1 MSSPTKQPIVLR
13 VHKNGALIGVKQFLD
28 SQIVMGRQSDLQL
41 PLEGESVAVIHCAIE
56 NRDGQWYIADLGS
69 ESGTKKNQ
77 ETILDSAIQS
87 GDTIEIGDYKIEFYI
102 GIPKP
107 KAPPVEVPPAEVK
120 APIAPAV
127 VTQTVNVIPAE
138 PTQPVLTPPPVKPLT
153 PPPVV
158 TAPPPTTPP
167 LTRAPLFPPTTTS
180 DASPISGP
188 VSTASKPA
196 EFSRPVDRPT
206 VDIISGSGSLET
218 VAARPIRASVRPGNG
233 HKKKKGRKTFA
244 PPSRYQNVKEF
255 VKPTKGSVVEV
266 MVAWRERVI
275 ATYSFSEKKVIT
287 IGSKPSCDV
296 PVPVMGSR
304 LRSAPIVK
312 VDQPAT
318 VYILPESTGELVR
331 GQNSQPFA
339 ELSRTGRIGRDGE
352 LSTLVLE
359 QGELVKMDV
368 GEGISIIIRY
378 VSEAPKPLMAP
389 LFDLTTSEVTGV
401 VLAMALVAVLSLY
414 MYLYSPTK
422 ELPPEAGLDEPLR
435 TAVMLV
441 KPTPIPPPPPPV
453 EQTKV
458 VEIPATPVPTPP
470 PQVVR
475 STPSPV
481 KTEVKQ
487 KQTQAQVLTQVKKNP
502 GQAANAAPNKNKT
515 GPRTQ
520 TSVKQ
525 GGAVKTTDQKASQ
538 MQSKPKDVSKAGI
551 FSTFGGGGAQNT
563 LAGQTTGSGELAGMS
578 ATATGRSGFNEN
590 RPGEGLGS
598 ATKDT
603 GQGGTGKSLEGIVG
617 GIKTEGRGGGNAGY
631 GTGGLGGRVGVKV
644 VPGGEGESFSGTI
657 DREAIRR
664 VILANYRV
672 IKTCYEKELNRTPDL
687 VGKLVIEWDIGEKGA
702 VLRTA
707 VQRNE
712 LGNKAVADCLMGRL
726 RMWRFPEPPTNEV
739 VTVAYPFVF
748 SN

>member
-13 VHKNGALIGVKQFLD
+13 VHKNGALVGVKQFLD
-28 SQIVMGRQSDLQL
+28 NQIVMGRQSDLQL
-41 PLEGESVAVIHCAIE
+41 PLEGDSVAVIHCAIE
-56 NRDGQWYIADLGS
+56 NRDGAWFIADLGS

-77 ETILDSAIQS
+77 ETVLDSAIQS
-87 GDTIEIGDYKIEFYI
+87 GDTIEIGDYKIEFFI

-107 KAPPVEVPPAEVK
+107 KAPPVEAV
-120 APIAPAV
+120 APVAPTPVAQTAVAPAI
-127 VTQTVNVIPAE
+127 VTQTVNVIASE
-138 PTQPVLTPPPVKPLT
+138 PTQPVATPAAMTPPTVKP
-153 PPPVV
+153 
-158 TAPPPTTPP
+158 ATPP
-167 LTRAPLFPPTTTS
+167 LTRAPLFPPL
-180 DASPISGP
+180 ASGSGDQPASGP
-188 VSTASKPA
+188 VSGSVKPA

-218 VAARPIRASVRPGNG
+218 VAARPIRASVRPHG
-233 HKKKKGRKTFA
+233 HKKKGHKTFA

-275 ATYSFSEKKVIT
+275 ATYSFSEKKIIT

-318 VYILPESTGELVR
+318 VFILPESTGELVR

-339 ELSRTGRIGRDGE
+339 ELSRTGRIGRTGE

-441 KPTPIPPPPPPV
+441 KPTPVPPPPAPV

-470 PQVVR
+470 PEVVR

-563 LAGQTTGSGELAGMS
+563 LAGSTTGSGELAGMS
-578 ATATGRSGFNEN
+578 ASATGRSGFNEN
-590 RPGEGLGS
+590 RAGEGLGS

-644 VPGGEGESFSGTI
+644 VPGGEGEAFSGTI

>member
-13 VHKNGALIGVKQFLD
+13 VHKNGALVGVKQFLEN
-28 SQIVMGRQSDLQL
+28 QIVIGRQSDLQL
-41 PLEGESVAVIHCAIE
+41 PLEGESIAVIHCTIE
-56 NRDGQWYIADLGS
+56 SRDGGWFIADLGS

-87 GDTIEIGDYKIEFYI
+87 GDTIEIGDYKIEFFI

-107 KAPPVEVPPAEVK
+107 KAPPVEVA
-120 APIAPAV
+120 APVAPTTVAPAIVPPTV
-127 VTQTVNVIPAE
+127 VTQPVNVIPAE
-138 PTQPVLTPPPVKPLT
+138 STQPVSVP
-153 PPPVV
+153 
-158 TAPPPTTPP
+158 TATTPP
-167 LTRAPLFPPTTTS
+167 LTRAPLFPPLAAVKGEQP
-180 DASPISGP
+180 ASG
-188 VSTASKPA
+188 STLASSKPA
-196 EFSRPVDRPT
+196 EYSRPVDRPT

-218 VAARPIRASVRPGNG
+218 VAARPIRASVRPHG
-233 HKKKKGRKTFA
+233 HKKKGRKTFA

-275 ATYSFSEKKVIT
+275 ATYSFSEKKIIT

-318 VYILPESTGELVR
+318 VFILPESTGELVR

-339 ELSRTGRIGRDGE
+339 ELSRTGRIGRNGE

-441 KPTPIPPPPPPV
+441 KPTPVPPPLPPA

-487 KQTQAQVLTQVKKNP
+487 KQTQAQVLTQVKTNP

-520 TSVKQ
+520 TTVKQ

-563 LAGQTTGSGELAGMS
+563 LAGSTTGSGELAGMS
-578 ATATGRSGFNEN
+578 ASATGRSGFNEN
-590 RPGEGLGS
+590 RAGEGLGS

-617 GIKTEGRGGGNAGY
+617 GIKTEGRGGGNTGY

-644 VPGGEGESFSGTI
+644 VPGGEGEAFSGTI

>member
-13 VHKNGALIGVKQFLD
+13 VHKNGALIGVKQFVD
-28 SQIVMGRQSDLQL
+28 NQIVIGRQSDLQL
-41 PLEGESVAVIHCAIE
+41 PLEGETVAVIHCAIE
-56 NRDGQWYIADLGS
+56 NREGSWFIADLGS

-87 GDTIEIGDYKIEFYI
+87 GDTIEIGDYKIEFFI

-107 KAPPVEVPPAEVK
+107 KAPPS
-120 APIAPAV
+120 
-127 VTQTVNVIPAE
+127 
-138 PTQPVLTPPPVKPLT
+138 
-153 PPPVV
+153 VV
-158 TAPPPTTPP
+158 TAPPPIIVPPAASTPEPATTPP
-167 LTRAPLFPPTTTS
+167 LARTPRFPPVTPT
-180 DASPISGP
+180 ASAADVPLASAVTP
-188 VSTASKPA
+188 VSKPA

-218 VAARPIRASVRPGNG
+218 VAARPIRASVRSGSS

-275 ATYSFSEKKVIT
+275 ATYSFSEKKIIT

-331 GQNSQPFA
+331 GQNSQPFS

-352 LSTLVLE
+352 LATLVLE

-422 ELPPEAGLDEPLR
+422 ELPPEPGLDEPLR

-441 KPTPIPPPPPPV
+441 KPTPVPPPPPV
-453 EQTKV
+453 EQTRV

-481 KTEVKQ
+481 KTEVKP
-487 KQTQAQVLTQVKKNP
+487 KQTQAQVVTQVKTNP
-502 GQAANAAPNKNKT
+502 GQAANAAPNNNKT

-538 MQSKPKDVSKAGI
+538 MKSKPKDVSKAGI

-578 ATATGRSGFNEN
+578 ANATGRSGFNEN

-598 ATKDT
+598 TTKDT

-644 VPGGEGESFSGTI
+644 VPGGEGEAFSGTI

>member
-1 MSSPTKQPIVLR
+1 MSSPIKQPIVLR
-13 VHKNGALIGVKQFLD
+13 VHKNGALVGVKQFLD
-28 SQIVMGRQSDLQL
+28 NQIVMGRQSDLQL
-41 PLEGESVAVIHCAIE
+41 PLEGDSVAVIHCAIE
-56 NRDGQWYIADLGS
+56 NRDGAWFIADLGS

-87 GDTIEIGDYKIEFYI
+87 GDTIEVGEYKIEFFI

-107 KAPPVEVPPAEVK
+107 KAPPVETAVPS
-120 APIAPAV
+120 
-127 VTQTVNVIPAE
+127 VT
-138 PTQPVLTPPPVKPLT
+138 TPPPSTPLM
-153 PPPVV
+153 VS
-158 TAPPPTTPP
+158 TPP
-167 LTRAPLFPPTTTS
+167 LTRAPLFPPLGTNS
-180 DASPISGP
+180 REQAVVPESRP
-188 VSTASKPA
+188 AKPA
-196 EFSRPVDRPT
+196 EFSRPIDRPT
-206 VDIISGSGSLET
+206 VDIISGSGNLET
-218 VAARPIRASVRPGNG
+218 VAARPIRASVRPHG
-233 HKKKKGRKTFA
+233 HKKKGRKTFA

-275 ATYSFSEKKVIT
+275 ATYSFSEKKIVT

-318 VYILPESTGELVR
+318 VFILPESTGELVR
-331 GQNSQPFA
+331 GQNSQPFS
-339 ELSRTGRIGRDGE
+339 ELSRTGRIGRSGE

-389 LFDLTTSEVTGV
+389 LFDLTTSEITGV

-441 KPTPIPPPPPPV
+441 KPTPIPPPLPPV

-481 KTEVKQ
+481 KTEIKQ
-487 KQTQAQVLTQVKKNP
+487 KQTQAQVLTQVKTNP
-502 GQAANAAPNKNKT
+502 GQAANAAANKNKT

-525 GGAVKTTDQKASQ
+525 GGAIKTTDQKASQ

-563 LAGQTTGSGELAGMS
+563 LAGSTTGSGELAGLS
-578 ATATGRSGFNEN
+578 ASATGRSGFNEN
-590 RPGEGLGS
+590 RTGEGLGS

-644 VPGGEGESFSGTI
+644 IPGGEGEAFSGTI

>member
-1 MSSPTKQPIVLR
+1 
-13 VHKNGALIGVKQFLD
+13 
-28 SQIVMGRQSDLQL
+28 
-41 PLEGESVAVIHCAIE
+41 
-56 NRDGQWYIADLGS
+56 
-69 ESGTKKNQ
+69 
-77 ETILDSAIQS
+77 
-87 GDTIEIGDYKIEFYI
+87 
-102 GIPKP
+102 
-107 KAPPVEVPPAEVK
+107 
-120 APIAPAV
+120 
-127 VTQTVNVIPAE
+127 
-138 PTQPVLTPPPVKPLT
+138 
-153 PPPVV
+153 
-158 TAPPPTTPP
+158 
-167 LTRAPLFPPTTTS
+167 
-180 DASPISGP
+180 
-188 VSTASKPA
+188 
-196 EFSRPVDRPT
+196 
-206 VDIISGSGSLET
+206 
-218 VAARPIRASVRPGNG
+218 
-233 HKKKKGRKTFA
+233 
-244 PPSRYQNVKEF
+244 
-255 VKPTKGSVVEV
+255 
-266 MVAWRERVI
+266 
-275 ATYSFSEKKVIT
+275 
-287 IGSKPSCDV
+287 
-296 PVPVMGSR
+296 
-304 LRSAPIVK
+304 
-312 VDQPAT
+312 
-318 VYILPESTGELVR
+318 
-331 GQNSQPFA
+331 
-339 ELSRTGRIGRDGE
+339 
-352 LSTLVLE
+352 
-359 QGELVKMDV
+359 MDV
-368 GEGISIIIRY
+368 GEGVSIIIRY

-389 LFDLTTSEVTGV
+389 LFDLSTSEVTGV

-441 KPTPIPPPPPPV
+441 KPTPVPPPSPPV

-487 KQTQAQVLTQVKKNP
+487 KQTQAQVLTQVKTNP

-520 TSVKQ
+520 TAVKQ

-563 LAGQTTGSGELAGMS
+563 IAGSTTGSGELAGMS
-578 ATATGRSGFNEN
+578 ASATGRSGFNEN
-590 RPGEGLGS
+590 RAGEGLGS

-617 GIKTEGRGGGNAGY
+617 GIKTEGRGGGNTGY

-644 VPGGEGESFSGTI
+644 VPGGEGEAFSGTI

-687 VGKLVIEWDIGEKGA
+687 VGKLIIEWDIGEKGA

-707 VQRNE
+707 VQRND

-726 RMWRFPEPPTNEV
+726 RMWRFPEPPTNDV
-739 VTVAYPFVF
+739 VTVAFPFVF

>member
-1 MSSPTKQPIVLR
+1 MSSNVKQPVVLR
-13 VHKNGALIGVKQFLD
+13 IHKSGSLVGVKQFTE
-28 SQIVMGRQSDLQL
+28 SQIVIGRQSDLQL
-41 PLEGESVAVIHCAIE
+41 PLEGDAVAIIHCTLE
-56 NRDGQWYIADLGS
+56 SRDEAWYLADLGS
-69 ESGTKKNQ
+69 QTGTKKNG
-77 ETILDSAIQS
+77 EVVLDSAIQS

-107 KAPPVEVPPAEVK
+107 KIAPPEVA
-120 APIAPAV
+120 
-127 VTQTVNVIPAE
+127 
-138 PTQPVLTPPPVKPLT
+138 

-158 TAPPPTTPP
+158 PQPAAAPPAVTPSVPVPPVVTPPVVEPPKPVVPTIDIMSPPKPTPPPAAPKVESPPTT
-167 LTRAPLFPPTTTS
+167 
-180 DASPISGP
+180 GK
-188 VSTASKPA
+188 VA

-206 VDIISGSGSLET
+206 VDIIAGGGALET
-218 VAARPIRASVRPGNG
+218 VAARPIRPSVRPASA
-233 HKKKKGRKTFA
+233 HKKRHRKTFA

-287 IGSKPSCDV
+287 IGSKASCDV

-312 VDQPAT
+312 IDQPAT

-331 GQNSQPFA
+331 GQSSQPFA
-339 ELSRTGRIGRDGE
+339 ELSRTGRIGREGE
-352 LSTLVLE
+352 LATLVLE

-368 GEGISIIIRY
+368 GEGISIIVRY

-389 LFDLTTSEVTGV
+389 MFDLTTSEVTGII
-401 VLAMALVAVLSLY
+401 LSMALVALLSLY

-422 ELPPEAGLDEPLR
+422 ELPPEPGLDEPLR
-435 TAVMLV
+435 TAVILV
-441 KPTPIPPPPPPV
+441 KPTPIPPPPPPEPV
-453 EQTKV
+453 RVTE
-458 VEIPATPVPTPP
+458 PAPTPAATPP
-470 PQVVR
+470 PQIVR

-481 KTEVKQ
+481 KQEIKQ
-487 KQTQAQVLTQVKKNP
+487 KQAQAQSLTAKKDP
-502 GQAANAAPNKNKT
+502 GTAANAVPNRNKT
-515 GPRTQ
+515 GPRQQ

-525 GGAVKTTDQKASQ
+525 GGAIKTTDQKASQ
-538 MQSKPKDVSKAGI
+538 MQSKSKDVSKAGI
-551 FSTFGGGGAQNT
+551 FSTFGGGGAQNS
-563 LAGQTTGSGELAGMS
+563 LSGQTTGSGELAGMS
-578 ATATGRSGFNEN
+578 ATATGRSGFNED

-598 ATKDT
+598 KVKDT
-603 GQGGTGKSLEGIVG
+603 GQGGTGKALDGIVG
-617 GIKTEGRGGGNAGY
+617 GIKTEGRGGGNTGY
-631 GTGGLGGRVGVKV
+631 GTGGLGGRTGVKV
-644 VPGGEGESFSGTI
+644 VPGGEGEAFSATI

-664 VILANYRV
+664 VILANTRV
-672 IKTCYEKELNRTPDL
+672 IKACYERELNRTPDL

-712 LGNKAVADCLMGRL
+712 LGSRAVAECLMARL
-726 RMWRFPEPPTNEV
+726 KMWRFPEPPTNEI

>member
-1 MSSPTKQPIVLR
+1 MSSPTKQPVVLR

-28 SQIVMGRQSDLQL
+28 SQIVMGRQSDVQL
-41 PLEGESVAVIHCAIE
+41 PLEGDSIAVIHCTLE
-56 NRDGQWYIADLGS
+56 NRDGAWFIADLGS
-69 ESGTKKNQ
+69 ETGTKRNQ
-77 ETILDSAIQS
+77 ETILDAAIQS
-87 GDTIEIGDYKIEFYI
+87 GDTIEIGDYKIEFFI

-107 KAPPVEVPPAEVK
+107 KAPPIEVPPVA
-120 APIAPAV
+120 APAPP

-138 PTQPVLTPPPVKPLT
+138 PTLNVEIPPPVAVPPAAVPPLAQST
-153 PPPVV
+153 PPV
-158 TAPPPTTPP
+158 TQTV
-167 LTRAPLFPPTTTS
+167 RAPLFPPLSSEPPKAATTG
-180 DASPISGP
+180 PIP
-188 VSTASKPA
+188 TPSKPQ

-206 VDIISGSGSLET
+206 VDIITGTGNLET
-218 VAARPIRASVRPGNG
+218 VAARPIRASVRPAVG
-233 HKKKKGRKTFA
+233 HKKKGRKTFA

-275 ATYSFSEKKVIT
+275 ATYSFSEKKIIT

-318 VYILPESTGELVR
+318 VFILPESTGELVR

-339 ELSRTGRIGRDGE
+339 ELSRTGRIGRNGE

-422 ELPPEAGLDEPLR
+422 DLPPEAGLDEPLR

-441 KPTPIPPPPPPV
+441 KPTPPPPPPPPV

-487 KQTQAQVLTQVKKNP
+487 KQTQAQTLTQKKDP

-525 GGAVKTTDQKASQ
+525 GGAIKTTDQKASQ

-551 FSTFGGGGAQNT
+551 FSTFGGGGAQNN

-617 GIKTEGRGGGNAGY
+617 GIKTEGRGGGNTGY

>member
-1 MSSPTKQPIVLR
+1 
-13 VHKNGALIGVKQFLD
+13 
-28 SQIVMGRQSDLQL
+28 
-41 PLEGESVAVIHCAIE
+41 
-56 NRDGQWYIADLGS
+56 
-69 ESGTKKNQ
+69 
-77 ETILDSAIQS
+77 
-87 GDTIEIGDYKIEFYI
+87 
-102 GIPKP
+102 
-107 KAPPVEVPPAEVK
+107 
-120 APIAPAV
+120 
-127 VTQTVNVIPAE
+127 
-138 PTQPVLTPPPVKPLT
+138 
-153 PPPVV
+153 
-158 TAPPPTTPP
+158 
-167 LTRAPLFPPTTTS
+167 
-180 DASPISGP
+180 
-188 VSTASKPA
+188 
-196 EFSRPVDRPT
+196 
-206 VDIISGSGSLET
+206 
-218 VAARPIRASVRPGNG
+218 
-233 HKKKKGRKTFA
+233 
-244 PPSRYQNVKEF
+244 
-255 VKPTKGSVVEV
+255 
-266 MVAWRERVI
+266 
-275 ATYSFSEKKVIT
+275 
-287 IGSKPSCDV
+287 
-296 PVPVMGSR
+296 MGSR

-318 VYILPESTGELVR
+318 VFILPESTGELVR

-339 ELSRTGRIGRDGE
+339 ELSRTGRIGRTGE

-441 KPTPIPPPPPPV
+441 KPTPVPPPPAPV

-470 PQVVR
+470 PEVVR

-563 LAGQTTGSGELAGMS
+563 LAGSTTGSGELAGMS
-578 ATATGRSGFNEN
+578 ASATGRSGFNEN
-590 RPGEGLGS
+590 RAGEGLGS

-644 VPGGEGESFSGTI
+644 VPGGEGEAFSGTI

>member
-13 VHKNGALIGVKQFLD
+13 VHKNGALVGVKQFLEN
-28 SQIVMGRQSDLQL
+28 QIVMGRQGDLQL
-41 PLEGESVAVIHCAIE
+41 PLEGDSIAVIHCAIE
-56 NRDGQWYIADLGS
+56 NRDGSWFIADLGS

-87 GDTIEIGDYKIEFYI
+87 GDTIEVGEYKIEFFI

-107 KAPPVEVPPAEVK
+107 KVPPVEPP
-120 APIAPAV
+120 IS
-127 VTQTVNVIPAE
+127 
-138 PTQPVLTPPPVKPLT
+138 
-153 PPPVV
+153 
-158 TAPPPTTPP
+158 
-167 LTRAPLFPPTTTS
+167 RSPLFPPLKSVPS
-180 DASPISGP
+180 DQ
-188 VSTASKPA
+188 TAESATGSVKPA

-218 VAARPIRASVRPGNG
+218 VAARPIRASVRPHG
-233 HKKKKGRKTFA
+233 HKKKGRKTFA

-275 ATYSFSEKKVIT
+275 ATYSFSEKKIIT

-318 VYILPESTGELVR
+318 VFILPESTGELVR

-339 ELSRTGRIGRDGE
+339 ELSRTGRIGRSGE
-352 LSTLVLE
+352 LSTIVLE

-414 MYLYSPTK
+414 MYLYSPSK
-422 ELPPEAGLDEPLR
+422 ELPPEVGLDEPLR

-441 KPTPIPPPPPPV
+441 KPTPVPPPV
-453 EQTKV
+453 APVEETKV
-458 VEIPATPVPTPP
+458 VEIPTPAPI
-470 PQVVR
+470 VR

-487 KQTQAQVLTQVKKNP
+487 QQTQAQVLTQVKTNP
-502 GQAANAAPNKNKT
+502 GQAANTAPNKNKT

-525 GGAVKTTDQKASQ
+525 GGVVKSTDQKASQ

-551 FSTFGGGGAQNT
+551 FSTFGGGGTQNS
-563 LAGQTTGSGELAGMS
+563 LAGSTTGSGELAGMS

-598 ATKDT
+598 VTRDT

-617 GIKTEGRGGGNAGY
+617 GIKTEGRGGGNVGY
-631 GTGGLGGRVGVKV
+631 GAGGLGARVGAKV
-644 VPGGEGESFSGTI
+644 VPGGEGEAFSGTI

-702 VLRTA
+702 VMRTA

>member
-1 MSSPTKQPIVLR
+1 MSSPTKQPVVLR
-13 VHKNGALIGVKQFLD
+13 VHKNGALVGVKQFLEN
-28 SQIVMGRQSDLQL
+28 QIVMGRQSDLQL
-41 PLEGESVAVIHCAIE
+41 PLEGDSVAVIHCAIE
-56 NRDGQWYIADLGS
+56 NREGAWFIADLGS

-77 ETILDSAIQS
+77 ESILDSAIQS
-87 GDTIEIGDYKIEFYI
+87 GDTIEVGDYEIEFFI

-107 KAPPVEVPPAEVK
+107 KVPPLEA
-120 APIAPAV
+120 APV
-127 VTQTVNVIPAE
+127 SV
-138 PTQPVLTPPPVKPLT
+138 QPVTPPPVAAASL
-153 PPPVV
+153 PPISVAPVV
-158 TAPPPTTPP
+158 TTPVVTTPV
-167 LTRAPLFPPTTTS
+167 A
-180 DASPISGP
+180 AVPIAGSLA
-188 VSTASKPA
+188 TASKPA
-196 EFSRPVDRPT
+196 EVSRPVDRPT
-206 VDIISGSGSLET
+206 VDIISGSGNLET
-218 VAARPIRASVRPGNG
+218 VAARPIRASVRPGNAL
-233 HKKKKGRKTFA
+233 KKRKGRKTFA

-275 ATYSFSEKKVIT
+275 ATYSFSEKKIVT

-441 KPTPIPPPPPPV
+441 KPTPIPPPQPV
-453 EQTKV
+453 EQARV
-458 VEIPATPVPTPP
+458 VEVPAPIPTPP

-481 KTEVKQ
+481 KADVKP
-487 KQTQAQVLTQVKKNP
+487 KQNQAQVVTKVKNNS
-502 GQAANAAPNKNKT
+502 GQAANAASNKNKT

-525 GGAVKTTDQKASQ
+525 GGAVKSTDQKASQ

-551 FSTFGGGGAQNT
+551 FSTFGGGGAQNAV
-563 LAGQTTGSGELAGMS
+563 AGQTTGSGELAGLS
-578 ATATGRSGFNEN
+578 ASATGRSGFNEN

-603 GQGGTGKSLEGIVG
+603 GQGGTGRSLEGIVG

-644 VPGGEGESFSGTI
+644 VPGGEGEAFSGTI